1 VKVAAF
7 VVAEARRD
15 ARVVQSLVQRVAHEK
30 HGEDVAVELVG
41 PSVGY
46 PPCFVVWRDLP
57 KVMKD
62 HKVKPWHGHFGGK
75 PRAPDG
81 GAAANALLLARAWL
95 KRTGT
100 QANLVVLQRDMD
112 KQPERASGLAQARDE
127 GIIEASKVVLG
138 VARPKVEA
146 WALCAAV
153 IDPEDSELQQ
163 RLDDVRAELG
173 SDPRAISHELDA
185 SDETAKR
192 SAKRVLEA
200 LLGEGDPAYE
210 PLCTTTPMK
219 ELHERGRDN
228 GLAMF
233 LKDLAAAL

>member
-1 VKVAAF
+1 MKVAAL
-7 VVAEARRD
+7 VVAEAPRD
-15 ARVVQSLVQRVAHEK
+15 ARVVESLIERVAREK
-30 HGEDVAVELVG
+30 HGEGVTVDLVG
-41 PSVGY
+41 PSTGY

-81 GAAANALLLARAWL
+81 GAAANALLLARAWF
-95 KRTGT
+95 KQTGT

-112 KQPERASGLAQARDE
+112 KQPERAEGLAQARDE
-127 GIIEASKVVLG
+127 GIIDASKVVRG
-138 VARPKVEA
+138 VASPKVEA

-153 IDPEDSELQQ
+153 IDREDSELQE
-163 RLDDVRAELG
+163 RFDGLRAELG
-173 SDPRAISHELDA
+173 SDPRTISHELDA

-233 LKDLAAAL
+233 LRDLAAAP